1 MRIGIVI
8 PAHNEAMT
16 IAKCLASVQAAIEQ
30 LPPTIE
36 TCLLVVL
43 DSCTDD
49 TQSIVKAIG
58 VDYLCCNYH
67 CVGQVRD
74 IGIRYAIENGAT
86 WLACTDADSVV
97 PMDWLVQQI
106 EHIIYQPTDMICGV
120 VDIDSW
126 AHLTPQTREDYIA
139 HYQDR
144 MGHRHIHGA
153 NLSFNSEAYLA
164 VDGFTHLP
172 CHEDVDLVKKF
183 EDQGYAITWSNRV
196 RVLTSSRLKARATEG
211 FAVFLA
217 NLENNN
223 LY

>member
-16 IAKCLASVQAAIEQ
+16 IAKCLASVQSAIDQ
-30 LPPTIE
+30 LPSTIKAYP
-36 TCLLVVL
+36 LVVL

-49 TQSIVKAIG
+49 TQKLVKATG

-196 RVLTSSRLKARATEG
+196 RVLTSSRLKARTTEG

>member
-16 IAKCLASVQAAIEQ
+16 IAKCLASVQSAIDQ
-30 LPPTIE
+30 LPSTIKAYP
-36 TCLLVVL
+36 LVVL

-49 TQSIVKAIG
+49 TQKLVKATG